1 MGELKLLDDGDFL
14 RAWGGI
20 SSLQVGIFFLANVM
34 VCDWFQKLTSIPR
47 GNLQFVL
54 PVTWSYGQKY
64 GVTLKQLAL
73 WWSERSARLAGQ
85 ELKGAIAI
93 GNHAD
98 MVVWDPDVEFDLD
111 DGHPVYLKHS
121 GISAYMRTKLSGRV
135 SATFVRGN
143 LVSKR
148 GSMRRSDSGKI
159 IKNLD

>member
-1 MGELKLLDDGDFL
+1 
-14 RAWGGI
+14 
-20 SSLQVGIFFLANVM
+20 M
-34 VCDWFQKLTSIPR
+34 VCMA
-47 GNLQFVL
+47 
-54 PVTWSYGQKY
+54 WSYGQKY
-64 GVTLKQLAL
+64 GVTLKQLDL
-73 WWSERSARLAGQ
+73 WWSERSARLARQ

-98 MVVWDPDVEFDLD
+98 MVVWDPYVEFDLD

-121 GISAYMRTKLSGRV
+121 GISASLGTKLSGRV